1 MNFSQIKCFLA
12 AAECL
17 SFTRA
22 SERLF
27 ISQPVLSRQIA
38 AMEDEL
44 DIELFVREK
53 KSVRLTKAGEAMAE
67 GLVQLAKGYHSI
79 VERATALHLGYSGS
93 LSIGMVEGQQLCP
106 PYSDV
111 LSRFRDRHPAVKVNL
126 LSFSMSEMRE
136 ALFNDEIDAAF
147 AADFNFEGEPDIELI
162 RVATARVMLVIPKTH
177 PKAKQKELKLS
188 DFRDDTFLALS
199 ENETPFIRAAAE
211 QSSAS
216 SEDFHPHTLKAPTIG
231 ALALWLEAGF
241 GIFPLNENHSLRNNP
256 NLLFI
261 ELPELGTLT
270 EVVAWKKENK
280 NPLRQI
286 FVDLFDGLAN

>member
-44 DIELFVREK
+44 DIELFIREK
-53 KSVRLTKAGEAMAE
+53 KSVRLTKAGETMEE
-67 GLVQLAKGYHSI
+67 GLSQLAKSYHSI

-93 LSIGMVEGQQLCP
+93 LSIGMIEGQQLCP

-111 LSRFRDRHPAVKVNL
+111 LTRFRDKHPEVKVNL

-136 ALFNDEIDAAF
+136 ALSNDDIDAAF
-147 AADFNFEGEPDIELI
+147 AADFNFEGEPDIETI
-162 RVATARVMLVIPKTH
+162 RVSTARIMLVIPKTH
-177 PKAKQKELKLS
+177 PKAKLKDLHLA

-199 ENETPFIRAAAE
+199 ENETPFIGAP
-211 QSSAS
+211 
-216 SEDFHPHTLKAPTIG
+216 SEPGGALTDGFHPHTLKAPTIG

-256 NLLFI
+256 HLMFI

-286 FVDLFDGLAN
+286 FVDLFDEIGQ